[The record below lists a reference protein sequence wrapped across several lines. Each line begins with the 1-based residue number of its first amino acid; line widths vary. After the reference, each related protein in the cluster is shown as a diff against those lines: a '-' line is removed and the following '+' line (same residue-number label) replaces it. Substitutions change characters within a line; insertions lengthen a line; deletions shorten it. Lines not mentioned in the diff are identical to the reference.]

1 MKRSTF
7 TCTLLGIVAA
17 GMVFA
22 LAGCH
27 TSTGS
32 VPVPSRGQMF
42 SATAAQ
48 HQASVIDS
56 NPSLTP
62 AQKAAAKA
70 NLQQEYGG
78 GRR

>member
-1 MKRSTF
+1 MKRSPY

-27 TSTGS
+27 SPASS
-32 VPVPSRGQMF
+32 VPGPSRGQQF
-42 SATAAQ
+42 SPNAAQ

-56 NPSLTP
+56 NPGLTP